1 MCLDQDHQ
9 RVASNVIAPFGRA
22 MLAVAVIWLGHSKQ
36 SLAEPVWKDAFSA
49 VEAHSRAE
57 LVQGAAPKH
66 ELSLEIDSEAKP
78 PDAELVDPTWSFDDP
93 KLVLD
98 APSQAE
104 TDRQSLQQA
113 LLREA
118 ALFRDQELLRRER
131 DSQLLAQRDV
141 AIAPSPSGPADHP
154 LVVHWDADRSE
165 ISRLAALLQ
174 FVKDNRAL
182 LLSLTLGIWLAVG
195 LRRGRA
201 AGRRFARAMGGRRK
215 RKRIKVRIR
224 RRIRVR
230 QQRGIRQASSVGRPS
245 QS

>member
-1 MCLDQDHQ
+1 MCLNQDHQ
-9 RVASNVIAPFGRA
+9 RVASNVMAPFGRA
-22 MLAVAVIWLGHSKQ
+22 MLAAAVIWWGPSKP
-36 SLAEPVWKDAFSA
+36 SLAEPVWEDAFSA
-49 VEAHSRAE
+49 VEAHSRSE
-57 LVQGAAPKH
+57 LVQGAASKH
-66 ELSLEIDSEAKP
+66 DLSSEFDSEAKP

-98 APSQAE
+98 VPSQLE

-141 AIAPSPSGPADHP
+141 AIPPNSSGPADHP

-174 FVKDNRAL
+174 FLKEYRAL
-182 LLSLTLGIWLAVG
+182 LLCLALCVWIG
-195 LRRGRA
+195 FRWWHRRP
-201 AGRRFARAMGGRRK
+201 AGPCKPDASKRRRI
-215 RKRIKVRIR
+215 RKRIKVRVR

-230 QQRGIRQASSVGRPS
+230 RRVPIS
-245 QS
+245 